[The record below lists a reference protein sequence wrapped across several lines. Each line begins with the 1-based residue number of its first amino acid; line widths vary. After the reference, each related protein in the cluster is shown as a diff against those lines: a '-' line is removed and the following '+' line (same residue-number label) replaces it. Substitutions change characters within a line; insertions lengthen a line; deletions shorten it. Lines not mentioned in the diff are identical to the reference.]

1 MLAGYLIGIAI
12 FGAVSAVLIKLAAR
26 IATTTTTTTTVT
38 FWKGFVVSGVAILA
52 ALFTQI
58 LFEGLR
64 AENSFVQVLPGLV
77 FFASCWLLGVQFI
90 GFGAID
96 GQKSYAKAFLVTLLQ
111 CIGLFIISIIF
122 SILLLGIFTA
132 AISAV

>member
-12 FGAVSAVLIKLAAR
+12 FAAVSAVLIKLAAR
-26 IATTTTTTTTVT
+26 IATTTVT